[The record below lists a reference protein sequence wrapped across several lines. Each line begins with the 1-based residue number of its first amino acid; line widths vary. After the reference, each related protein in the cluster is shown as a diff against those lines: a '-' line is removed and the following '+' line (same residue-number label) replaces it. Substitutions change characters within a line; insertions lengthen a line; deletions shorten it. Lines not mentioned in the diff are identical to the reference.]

1 MDGCVWMYIK
11 DIVVVLYS
19 AGQVLVGLC
28 LVTDE

>member
-19 AGQVLVGLC
+19 AGQVLVVLC
-28 LVTDE
+28 LFTDE